1 MCGIVGTASLTPFS
15 DRRLLEQAR
24 DTLVH
29 RGPDDAGVW
38 WNTSG
43 TVGFAHR
50 RLSIIDLSP
59 LGHQPMHG
67 PEGQSTIVFNGE
79 IYNYQDL
86 KTELLALGHVF
97 RSTSDTEVIL
107 AAYRQWGDDC
117 LARLNGAFA
126 FALLDQSRNH
136 ILFARD
142 RAGEKPLYYE
152 HGGGSIRF
160 ASELKALLTLNPV
173 TRRIDP
179 LALDCWLAGGYVP
192 GPLSMVQGIQK
203 LPPAH
208 AMAYNL
214 STASCTVW
222 PYWTLPSYA
231 GPEHESPQAM
241 EARKPALLDELEQLL
256 QDAVG
261 RQMVADVP
269 VGILLSGG
277 VDSSLLT
284 AMAVRSSPRVK
295 TFTIRFP
302 GYGAYD
308 ETEHARLVARHFG
321 TEHVE
326 LEAAESSVDLLPML
340 ARQFDEPLVDSS
352 IIPTWLVS
360 SLVRQHCTV
369 ALGGDGGDELF
380 GGYGTYTTVLGLQQR
395 LSRFPRV
402 LGRLL
407 GAAAET
413 FLPLGMRGRNHLRSY
428 GLPED
433 SGLLPYGLFDKT
445 ARKALL
451 GGQKNWDFAAE
462 AHRRALAPL
471 DPDLVSQMTRFDFSQ
486 YLPEDILVKV
496 DRASMLASLELRAP
510 FLDHRLVEFAFAKV
524 PTGLK
529 TRIDQRKIMLK
540 ALAQRVLPQGFDLVR
555 KQGFS
560 IPLASWLENP
570 SYRDFFSAT
579 LNESQGSPFNRRYVQ
594 SILDGQ
600 AKGRSNSERL
610 FALVMF
616 ELWRKEYGLCL

>member
-1 MCGIVGTASLTPFS
+1 
-15 DRRLLEQAR
+15 
-24 DTLVH
+24 
-29 RGPDDAGVW
+29 
-38 WNTSG
+38 
-43 TVGFAHR
+43 
-50 RLSIIDLSP
+50 
-59 LGHQPMHG
+59 
-67 PEGQSTIVFNGE
+67 
-79 IYNYQDL
+79 
-86 KTELLALGHVF
+86 
-97 RSTSDTEVIL
+97 
-107 AAYRQWGDDC
+107 
-117 LARLNGAFA
+117 
-126 FALLDQSRNH
+126 
-136 ILFARD
+136 
-142 RAGEKPLYYE
+142 
-152 HGGGSIRF
+152 
-160 ASELKALLTLNPV
+160 
-173 TRRIDP
+173 
-179 LALDCWLAGGYVP
+179 
-192 GPLSMVQGIQK
+192 
-203 LPPAH
+203 
-208 AMAYNL
+208 
-214 STASCTVW
+214 
-222 PYWTLPSYA
+222 
-231 GPEHESPQAM
+231 M
-241 EARKPALLDELEQLL
+241 EARKPALLDQLEPLL
-256 QDAVG
+256 QNAVG

-284 AMAVRSSPRVK
+284 AMAVRSSHKVK

-326 LEAAESSVDLLPML
+326 LEAADSSVDLLPML
-340 ARQFDEPLVDSS
+340 AKQFDEPLVDSS

-395 LSRFPRV
+395 LSRFPRF

-407 GAAAET
+407 GTAAET
-413 FLPLGMRGRNHLRSY
+413 LLPLGLPGRNHLRSFALSK
-428 GLPED
+428 G
-433 SGLLPYGLFDKT
+433 SGLLPFGLFDLT

-451 GGQKNWDFAAE
+451 SGHKNWNFSAE
-462 AHRRALAPL
+462 AHRKALAPL
-471 DPDLVSQMTRFDFSQ
+471 DQDLVSQMTRYDFAQ

-496 DRASMLASLELRAP
+496 DRASMLASLEIRAP
-510 FLDHRLVEFAFAKV
+510 FLDHRLVEFAFGQV

-529 TRIDQRKIMLK
+529 TQINQRKIMLK

-579 LNESQGSPFNRRYVQ
+579 LNESQGSIFNRRYVQ

-616 ELWRKEYGLCL
+616 ELWRKEYGLSL